1 MTGRIRFSI
10 SLTTLGQIRVQL
22 DDGNLTIAVETTGE
36 TRA

>member
-10 SLTTLGQIRVQL
+10 NLATLGQIRVQL
-22 DDGNLTIAVETTGE
+22 DDGDLTIAVETAGE